1 MTSYT
6 CISLVDGVCSEWVHS
21 SNLLNM
27 SIEDGIKIGFMLF
40 SCTLFAWGFREIS
53 RFIINRK

>member
-6 CISLVDGVCSEWVHS
+6 CISLIDGVCSEWVQT
-21 SNLLNM
+21 LDILNI
-27 SIEDGIKIGFMLF
+27 SIEQGIEIGFMLF
-40 SCTLFAWGFREIS
+40 GCTLLAWGFREIS

>member
-6 CISLVDGVCSEWVHS
+6 CVLLVDGVCSEWVQS
-21 SNLLNM
+21 FNLLNM
-27 SIEDGIKIGFMLF
+27 SMEDGIKIGFMLF
-40 SCTLFAWGFREIS
+40 GCTLLAWGFREIS